1 MINRPHW
8 SYSSV
13 NQFLR
18 CPLQFYFQRIL
29 GLPQPTV
36 GSGLVLGSSVHR
48 TLEIYHRS
56 LQEREPVK
64 IDRLHRAFLDAWKER
79 EVNSDIKFRKG
90 DTRDGSI
97 AQGISLI
104 EVYLKEPPPENIVA
118 VEQQMIFPLRN
129 GRAEI
134 VETPMVAIVDLLTKN
149 KDELAITELKTSG
162 RAYGNFEVDV
172 SLQPTS
178 YVNAVWETF
187 GEQAKVEYAILVKT
201 RTPRLQR
208 LTTVR
213 NEDDFGRLGDTV
225 QAVER
230 AIEAKAFYPNE
241 TPMNCS
247 TCSYRDPCREWRPSQ
262 PGTCPGDRQM
272 HQTAEAPAC

>member
-13 NQFLR
+13 NQYLR
-18 CPLQFYFQRIL
+18 CPLQFFFQRIL
-29 GLPQPTV
+29 GLPEPTI

-48 TLEIYHRS
+48 TLELYHRG
-56 LQEREPVK
+56 LQDRRPVTVEQ
-64 IDRLHRAFLDAWKER
+64 LHREFLDAWETRER
-79 EVNSDIKFRKG
+79 DREIEFRKG
-90 DTRDGSI
+90 DTRDDSI
-97 AQGISLI
+97 AQGIGLI

-118 VEQQMIFPLRN
+118 VEQEMIFPIHN
-129 GRAEI
+129 SEGEI
-134 VETPMVAIVDLLTKN
+134 LETPMVAVVDLLTKN
-149 KDELAITELKTSG
+149 DNGLTITEIKTSG
-162 RAYGNFEVDV
+162 RAYGNFEVES

-187 GEQAKVEYAILVKT
+187 GEQAEVEYAILVKT
-201 RTPRLQR
+201 KTPKLQR

-230 AIEAKAFYPNE
+230 AIDAKAFYPNE
-241 TPMNCS
+241 TPLNCS
-247 TCSYRDPCREWRPSQ
+247 TCPYREPCREWKPSYS
-262 PGTCPGDRQM
+262 GVCPSDRQL
-272 HQTAEAPAC
+272 QTAEVPAC

>member
-13 NQFLR
+13 NQYLR
-18 CPLQFYFQRIL
+18 CPLQFYFQRIK

-48 TLEIYHRS
+48 TLELYHRS
-56 LQEREPVK
+56 LQERKPVK
-64 IDRLHRAFLDAWKER
+64 IDRLHGTFLDAWEIR
-79 EVNSDIKFRKG
+79 ETETEIEFRKG

-97 AQGISLI
+97 AQGIGLI
-104 EVYLKEPPPENIVA
+104 EVYLQEPPPENIVA
-118 VEQQMIFPLRN
+118 VEQQMIFPLHN
-129 GRAEI
+129 ADGHI
-134 VETPMVAIVDLLTKN
+134 LETPMVSIVDLLTRS
-149 KDELAITELKTSG
+149 DDGLIITEIKTSG
-162 RAYGNFEVDV
+162 RAYGNFEVEA

-187 GEQAKVEYAILVKT
+187 GEQASVEYAILVKT
-201 RTPRLQR
+201 KTPKLQR

-213 NEDDFGRLGDTV
+213 NENDLGRLGDIV

-247 TCSYRDPCREWRPSQ
+247 TCSYREPCREWKPSQ
-262 PGTCPGDRQM
+262 SGTCPGDRQM

>member
-1 MINRPHW
+1 MINRVHW

-36 GSGLVLGSSVHR
+36 GSGLVLGSSVHGA
-48 TLEIYHRS
+48 LELYHRS
-56 LQEREPVK
+56 LHERRPVK
-64 IDRLHRAFLDAWKER
+64 TDRLHRAFLDAWKER
-79 EVNSDIKFRKG
+79 ESKSEIEFRKG

-118 VEQQMIFPLRN
+118 VEQEMIFPIHNSQGEYL
-129 GRAEI
+129 
-134 VETPMVAIVDLLTKN
+134 ETPMVAIVDLLTRD

-162 RAYGNFEVDV
+162 RSYGNFEVDV

-178 YVNAVWETF
+178 YANAVWETF
-187 GEQAKVEYAILVKT
+187 GEQANVEYAILVKT
-201 RTPRLQR
+201 KTPKLQR

-247 TCSYRDPCREWRPSQ
+247 TCSYRDPCREWKPSQ
-262 PGTCPGDRQM
+262 SGTCPCDRQV